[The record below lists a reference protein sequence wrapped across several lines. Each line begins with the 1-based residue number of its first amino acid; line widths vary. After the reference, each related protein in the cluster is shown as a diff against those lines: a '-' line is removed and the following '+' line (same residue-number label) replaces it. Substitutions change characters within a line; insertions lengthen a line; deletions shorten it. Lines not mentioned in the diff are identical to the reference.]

1 MLLAR
6 GGITWAA
13 LTTASVARHY
23 CGYRESNFA
32 IQHSAAIA
40 IVPSHAYS
48 QKMTSDPS
56 LQELKALAER
66 IERLLEFNRRLEFE
80 HRSLQQSYAA
90 LDVERAA
97 LLAKNDQAR
106 HRIEAM
112 ISRLKALEQ
121 SA

>member
-1 MLLAR
+1 MEMS
-6 GGITWAA
+6 GETDS
-13 LTTASVARHY
+13 TTTSVARRD
-23 CGYRESNFA
+23 CGYRASKFA
-32 IQHSAAIA
+32 IRRIAVIA
-40 IVPSHAYS
+40 IEPGHAYS
-48 QKMTSDPS
+48 QKMNSDPS

-80 HRSLQQSYAA
+80 HRSLQQRYAD
-90 LDVERAA
+90 LDSERAT

>member
-1 MLLAR
+1 
-6 GGITWAA
+6 
-13 LTTASVARHY
+13 
-23 CGYRESNFA
+23 
-32 IQHSAAIA
+32 
-40 IVPSHAYS
+40 
-48 QKMTSDPS
+48 MTSDPS
-56 LQELKALAER
+56 LHELKALAER

-90 LDVERAA
+90 LNTERAA

-112 ISRLKALEQ
+112 ISRLRALEQ